1 MKQIFRWISVS
12 LSLYSKIPMPQFVW
26 QEKDRK
32 GSLLFFPLVGI
43 IIAFLM
49 YGMDWIL
56 IRVNAPV
63 FVEALVLTVLPIIV
77 TGGFHLDGY
86 MDTTDALCSYASRER
101 KLEILKDPHCG
112 AFAIIGL
119 VRTVLLFLAC
129 MYVLTEARTLR
140 TSLVAGGI
148 FVLSRCFCALLS
160 LRMKKARPDGM
171 LRDETKD
178 AGKGILAGVWI
189 FLLMSSG
196 MMLVQDLWHTL
207 PVLGAFV
214 LMSLYY
220 RWKMQKEFGGVTGDT
235 AGYFVVSAETFS
247 CIVYAASLLFQG
259 LFEG

>member
-26 QEKDRK
+26 QEKDRR

-43 IIAFLM
+43 IIALLM
-49 YGMDWIL
+49 YGTDWIL

-63 FVEALVLTVLPIIV
+63 FVEALLLTALPIVV

-119 VRTVLLFLAC
+119 VKMVLLLLAC
-129 MYVLTEARTLR
+129 MYVIVDAGMLR
-140 TSLVAGGI
+140 TSLVTGGI

-160 LRMKKARPDGM
+160 LQMKKARPEGM
-171 LRDETKD
+171 LHDETKD
-178 AGKGILAGVWI
+178 AGKGVLAGVWI

-214 LMSLYY
+214 LMSLFY
-220 RWKMQKEFGGVTGDT
+220 RWKMQKEFGGATGDT
-235 AGYFVVSAETFS
+235 AGFFVVNAETLS
-247 CIVYAASLLFQG
+247 CVVYAASLWLQG